1 MESIP
6 TEASRLS
13 KVTSSTSVK
22 EAFRYSARLRYEDR
36 RELIGAGIHPMLGLP
51 LSVYLSSESI
61 KFFNLDREVSGFA
74 GVVDEGDGIGR
85 VWMLCTDAVDKMPY
99 TLVRGAKEWLDSLP
113 YLMLHNH
120 ADPRNTMHLKLLHLL
135 GFKRLSYL
143 PVGPKQRTFVEFAK
157 LCANPLVSVSQQ
169 QS

>member
-6 TEASRLS
+6 TEASQRCKHILP
-13 KVTSSTSVK
+13 TDEN
-22 EAFRYSARLRYEDR
+22 EAFRYSAKLRFEDR
-36 RELIGAGIHPMLGLP
+36 RELIGAGIHPMLALP
-51 LSVYLSSESI
+51 LSVQLSENPV
-61 KFFNLDREVSGFA
+61 KFVNYDGEVAGFA

-85 VWMLCTDAVDKMPY
+85 VWMLCTEAVEQMPMR
-99 TLVRGAKEWLDSLP
+99 LIKGASEWLSSQP

-120 ADPRNTMHLKLLHLL
+120 ADPRNKMHMKLLHLL

-157 LCANPLVSVSQQ
+157 LCASP
-169 QS
+169 